1 MLAPEVKT
9 LFRKEWRQLLSSR
22 GAMLSALFFPFLFLV
37 VIPGVQLLA
46 FTKAG
51 VAPVNL
57 PPSNAKL
64 PPAFADMARDPKV
77 VVRALLT
84 PFIGMAGLIV
94 PSMTATYSLLTER
107 ESKTIEL
114 LIALPV
120 RVSQILMAKLLA
132 ILVLAGG
139 TTLALFSIDAVLIV
153 ALDVGSVGFVVAL
166 LAVLLSGLSFST
178 TSALLVSLLAK
189 DFRTS
194 NNLNGVLF
202 GPSILISM
210 GIALL
215 VTPPALAALLLSAVF
230 LTGAIG
236 CAFVAMRV
244 VTFERLLR

>member
-1 MLAPEVKT
+1 MLAPEVKI

-22 GAMLSALFFPFLFLV
+22 GAMMSALIFPFLFLV
-37 VIPGVQLLA
+37 VVPGVQLLA

-51 VAPVNL
+51 LAPVNL
-57 PPSNAKL
+57 PPPTAKL
-64 PPAFADMARDPKV
+64 PPALADMARDPKV
-77 VVRALLT
+77 VVRVLLT
-84 PFIGMAGLIV
+84 PFIGIAGLIV

-120 RVSQILMAKLLA
+120 RVSQILLAKLLA

-153 ALDVGSVGFVVAL
+153 ALDVGSVGFVLAL
-166 LAVLLSGLSFST
+166 LAVLLTGLSFST

-194 NNLNGVLF
+194 NNLNGALF
-202 GPSILISM
+202 GPSIVISM
-210 GIALL
+210 GVAML
-215 VTPPALAALLLSAVF
+215 VTPPTLAALLLSAAF
-230 LTGAIG
+230 LTGAVAS
-236 CAFVAMRV
+236 AFVAMRV

>member
-1 MLAPEVKT
+1 MLAPEVKI
-9 LFRKEWRQLLSSR
+9 LFRKEWRQLLSSK
-22 GAMLSALFFPFLFLV
+22 GAMLSALIFPFLFLV

-46 FTKAG
+46 LTKSG

-57 PPSNAKL
+57 PPPNAKL
-64 PPAFADMARDPKV
+64 PPALAEMAKDPMV
-77 VVRALLT
+77 VIRALLA
-84 PFIGMAGLIV
+84 PFIGMAGMIV

-120 RVSQILMAKLLA
+120 RVSQILLAKLLA

-139 TTLALFSIDAVLIV
+139 TTLALFSVDAVLV
-153 ALDVGSVGFVVAL
+153 LALDVGSVGYVLAL
-166 LAVLLSGLSFST
+166 LAVLLTGLSFST

-194 NNLNGVLF
+194 NNLNGALF
-202 GPSILISM
+202 GPSIIVSV
-210 GIALL
+210 GIGLL
-215 VTPPALAALLLSAVF
+215 VTPPTLAAVLLSAVF
-230 LTGAIG
+230 LTGAAA

>member
-1 MLAPEVKT
+1 VLASEVKI

-22 GAMLSALFFPFLFLV
+22 GAMLSALIFPFLFLV
-37 VIPGVQLLA
+37 VIPGIQLIA

-51 VAPVNL
+51 VAPMNL
-57 PPSNAKL
+57 PPPSAKL
-64 PPAFADMARDPKV
+64 PPALADMARDPKV

-84 PFIGMAGLIV
+84 PFIGIAGLIV
-94 PSMTATYSLLTER
+94 PSITATYSLLTER

-120 RVSQILMAKLLA
+120 RVSQILVAKLLA
-132 ILVLAGG
+132 ILLLAGG
-139 TTLALFSIDAVLIV
+139 TTLAMFSVDAVLIV
-153 ALDVGSVGFVVAL
+153 VLRVGSVGFVLAL

-194 NNLNGVLF
+194 NNLNGALF
-202 GPSILISM
+202 GPTIIVSM
-210 GIALL
+210 GIGLL
-215 VTPPALAALLLSAVF
+215 ITPPTLAALILSAIF
-230 LTGAIG
+230 LTGAAA